1 MPIQRRPGN
10 RIADES
16 RPGILNK
23 KIHSFIGIPEAY
35 SQFVQGITSSPGTDG
50 IGITFGEDPP
60 EDDELLEYLTVCV
73 SVHDNHASV
82 YLVLSEDMFKVETGM
97 CWSTFEMLKPAD
109 ACKIHLAFHQN
120 KALDS
125 YDIYYERKSIP
136 ASTREL
142 FVVSKIE
149 SVHLSFV
156 LAAVVV
162 ACPRSYVA
170 FEDDCLE
177 YARVYLQVFHSIA
190 GIPLDTEAIGV
201 LNQLTVTELPSER
214 SMRETGAEHWLSLVV
229 AQCMSMRPGH
239 LLVGAFLVVPVYILV
254 RLLYLAE
261 QRMWGMLAPPS

>member
-10 RIADES
+10 RIAEES
-16 RPGILNK
+16 RPGTLNK

-50 IGITFGEDPP
+50 IGITFGDPP

-97 CWSTFEMLKPAD
+97 CWSTFELLKPAD
-109 ACKIHLAFHQN
+109 ALKIHLAFHQN
-120 KALDS
+120 KTLDS
-125 YDIYYERKSIP
+125 YDIYYERKPIP

-142 FVVSKIE
+142 FVVSKIK

-177 YARVYLQVFHSIA
+177 YARVYIQVFHSIA
-190 GIPLDTEAIGV
+190 GIPLDTEAVGV
-201 LNQLTVTELPSER
+201 LNQLTITELSSER

-239 LLVGAFLVVPVYILV
+239 LLVGVFLVVPVYILV

-261 QRMWGMLAPPS
+261 QRMWGMMAPPS